1 MKPLNLEETGIK
13 TDDNEMCIKGIDE
26 LPIFS
31 WNTKTKEFYV
41 LGHKFDGINSI
52 EDFINYI
59 HNLDKENKSLQS
71 QLKSKEEEN
80 QELKLELSGYRQA
93 ILEDKEM
100 LGLKE
105 ENDKLKKQLEENKDN
120 YNCLLKQ
127 KEQFEYIMSKQ
138 VDYQG
143 QRKEFINYLEDKIN
157 YYKRNTQCFSMNLI
171 EEILQKYKSIIGVLD
186 EKES

>member
-1 MKPLNLEETGIK
+1 MKPLTLEEAGIK

-71 QLKSKEEEN
+71 QLKSKEEVIKEAREYVEKYDVFKEFYFPLMKRDVEN
-80 QELKLELSGYRQA
+80 QIKSSIKYEFDTS
-93 ILEDKEM
+93 I
-100 LGLKE
+100 
-105 ENDKLKKQLEENKDN
+105 KKN
-120 YNCLLKQ
+120 LL
-127 KEQFEYIMSKQ
+127 
-138 VDYQG
+138 
-143 QRKEFINYLEDKIN
+143 
-157 YYKRNTQCFSMNLI
+157 
-171 EEILQKYKSIIGVLD
+171 EILSKG
-186 EKES
+186 EKK